1 MNGAFGHYLF
11 NNTAASVLAIT
22 NLPNRNIAKSLIGVE
37 PKEALSNAPAP
48 STRNLEKGN
57 YLKMTNA
64 TISYRVGNVGK
75 NIKNLNISLTG
86 QNLFVITNY
95 TGFDPEV
102 NTDGGNGGIPSFG
115 IEYIPYPSARTIHL
129 GITFSL

>member
-11 NNTAASVLAIT
+11 NNTAASVLATT

-37 PKEALSNAPAP
+37 PKEALPMPCSI
-48 STRNLEKGN
+48 TCNLEKGN

-75 NIKNLNISLTG
+75 VL
-86 QNLFVITNY
+86 
-95 TGFDPEV
+95 
-102 NTDGGNGGIPSFG
+102 
-115 IEYIPYPSARTIHL
+115 RT
-129 GITFSL
+129 